1 MIQMQKHKLLAF
13 LLALVASI
21 CLWFYAVTVVNPDDS
36 TKVSGIPI
44 QFEGTEAL
52 AAKGLMI
59 TGGENSKV
67 SAKISGRRSDLK
79 ELDNETLTAVAD
91 VTRISAAGEY
101 QLTWDLAY
109 PATVA
114 TGDIGEVSRSPSR
127 ISVTV
132 SEVKEKPEVPVKIE
146 YTGSM
151 GDGFMLDEE
160 TVKVSP
166 SELSFVGPA
175 DEVSRIDHAL
185 VRIDVSNATELI
197 DGEYDYILVDA
208 AGNELSLSKYIT
220 ASEEKVRVTVPV
232 LRYKDVKLTVELV
245 PGGGATKQDTKV
257 SIDPKTIR
265 VTGSEEDLANMPEEL
280 SVKTIN
286 LAEMGYSQ
294 TLTVKPDL
302 PRGITNRD
310 KIGTVEITL
319 ELLNLTT
326 KTVTI
331 PTSSIERINDSENM
345 SFAVQSFEV
354 QLRGKQAILNSI
366 TSSDIHVIADMQND
380 YDEITRKV
388 SLKIE
393 LANSSTSVGVIGGS
407 YSLPVI
413 LESETER

>member
-1 MIQMQKHKLLAF
+1 MF
-13 LLALVASI
+13 
-21 CLWFYAVTVVNPDDS
+21 F
-36 TKVSGIPI
+36 SG
-44 QFEGTEAL
+44 T
-52 AAKGLMI
+52 
-59 TGGENSKV
+59 
-67 SAKISGRRSDLK
+67 
-79 ELDNETLTAVAD
+79 
-91 VTRISAAGEY
+91 
-101 QLTWDLAY
+101 
-109 PATVA
+109 
-114 TGDIGEVSRSPSR
+114 
-127 ISVTV
+127 
-132 SEVKEKPEVPVKIE
+132 
-146 YTGSM
+146 
-151 GDGFMLDEE
+151 
-160 TVKVSP
+160 
-166 SELSFVGPA
+166 ELSFVGPA

-331 PTSSIERINDSENM
+331 PTASIERINDSKNM